1 MTEGGVGVWE
11 KMTNDNDRGGNS
23 RKLYHIKNRAWSK
36 LFNVLG
42 VWGGEELAKIV
53 DHTKGA
59 QKQLQCSHANIPNR
73 SSGGQT
79 CLYIFYDYP
88 PVIVR
93 YSRL

>member
-1 MTEGGVGVWE
+1 MRMRMTGGVTPG
-11 KMTNDNDRGGNS
+11 KQCYLKD
-23 RKLYHIKNRAWSK
+23 RAWSK

>member
-11 KMTNDNDRGGNS
+11 KMTDDNDRGDS

-53 DHTKGA
+53 DHRKGA
-59 QKQLQCSHANIPNR
+59 QK
-73 SSGGQT
+73 
-79 CLYIFYDYP
+79 
-88 PVIVR
+88 
-93 YSRL
+93 

>member
-11 KMTNDNDRGGNS
+11 KMTDDNDRGGGQQQETIS
-23 RKLYHIKNRAWSK
+23 HKKNRAWSK

-59 QKQLQCSHANIPNR
+59 
-73 SSGGQT
+73 
-79 CLYIFYDYP
+79 
-88 PVIVR
+88 
-93 YSRL
+93 

>member
-1 MTEGGVGVWE
+1 MTMTGGEG
-11 KMTNDNDRGGNS
+11 KS

-59 QKQLQCSHANIPNR
+59 QK
-73 SSGGQT
+73 
-79 CLYIFYDYP
+79 
-88 PVIVR
+88 
-93 YSRL
+93 